1 MQDQMQ
7 RAVLCRLN
15 ESNEQALGH
24 FTLFDDTDQV
34 FNCKTLEL
42 PDLGNQKDISC
53 IPKGRYKCRKRQSD
67 AYGWHFIV
75 EELSGG
81 HVTGR
86 KWILIHF
93 GNYKSNTEGCILVG
107 QAHTDIDGDGLRDVT
122 RSKFTLKQLIAV
134 AHHVFIL
141 DII

>member
-1 MQDQMQ
+1 MQETLH

-15 ESNEQALGH
+15 QSKLQTLGH

-34 FNCKTLEL
+34 FSCKTLEL
-42 PDLGNQKDISC
+42 PDLGNKQDVSC
-53 IPKGRYKCRKRQSD
+53 IPKGRYKCIKRKSE
-67 AYGWHFIV
+67 AYGWHFLV
-75 EELSGG
+75 EELDGG

-86 KWILIHF
+86 AWILIHF
-93 GNYKSNTEGCILVG
+93 GNYKSNTKGCILVG

-122 RSKFTLKQLIAV
+122 RSRFTLSALVKVAV
-134 AHHVFIL
+134 HSFIL